1 MPGARGTAE
10 VPPCRFLDEYAKHNV
25 TFWAVTAE
33 NEPTAGLINNYPF
46 QCLGFSPEH
55 QRDFIARDL
64 GPALANSSNR
74 GVRLIILD
82 DNRLHLPHWAKV
94 VRVGRAVGWVW
105 GGRGAGCGPLGCVF

>member
-46 QCLGFSPEH
+46 Q
-55 QRDFIARDL
+55 
-64 GPALANSSNR
+64 
-74 GVRLIILD
+74 
-82 DNRLHLPHWAKV
+82 
-94 VRVGRAVGWVW
+94 
-105 GGRGAGCGPLGCVF
+105 